1 MRRMAASI
9 AIATLLLAGCA
20 GDDGDAAGDA
30 TTPPADETTPAQ
42 AEPTADATT
51 GAPDGGAG
59 DGRPQVELLDAGAE
73 PRYPM
78 RIDPEEGQ
86 ETTLEMRM
94 DTQLDLT
101 VDGQPQPTG
110 AIPTMVMT
118 MHALVDTV
126 TDDTVSTVVTYQ
138 DARAEGDDTAELQAV
153 LDTVVGLSGTVTTTR
168 TGAFVE
174 GSIAPSGDVDPSIAQ
189 LLQSMDQQLASLAVP
204 MPEEDLGVGARWT
217 TTMSLDV
224 GVAMVETVATY
235 TLDAFDGTAYAL
247 DVEIDQ
253 QYVPGTGQPG
263 VQLVEGSGSGSGTSA
278 GSLQF
283 PFAVEGTVTNE
294 GLVVFEVTQGGA
306 TQRVEQRQQLQ
317 MEMRPVS

>member
-1 MRRMAASI
+1 MRRMAASM
-9 AIATLLLAGCA
+9 AVATLLLAGCA
-20 GDDGDAAGDA
+20 GDDGHTGGDA
-30 TTPPADETTPAQ
+30 TTPRADEATQAQ
-42 AEPTADATT
+42 AEATAAATT
-51 GAPDGGAG
+51 GAPD
-59 DGRPQVELLDAGAE
+59 DGRPQVQLLDAGTE

-94 DTQLDLT
+94 DTQLGLT

-118 MHALVDTV
+118 MHALVDAV

-153 LDTVVGLSGTVTTTR
+153 LDTIVGLSGTVTTTR

-174 GSIAPSGDVDPSIAQ
+174 GSIAPSGDVDPSIAP

-224 GVAMVETVATY
+224 GVALVETVATY
-235 TLDAFDGTAYAL
+235 TLNAFDGTAYAL

-263 VQLVEGSGSGSGTSA
+263 VRLVEGSGAGSGTSS

-283 PFAVEGTVTNE
+283 PFAVEGTATNE